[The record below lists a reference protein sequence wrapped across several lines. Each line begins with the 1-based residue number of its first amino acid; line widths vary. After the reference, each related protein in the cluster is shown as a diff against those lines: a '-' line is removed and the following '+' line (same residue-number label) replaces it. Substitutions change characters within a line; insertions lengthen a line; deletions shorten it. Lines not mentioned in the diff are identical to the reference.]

1 MVAATV
7 AATVALAVATTLTGT
22 VAKPTGVIEETI
34 GAVETEPEMGAEGDE
49 LLQVSRVP
57 DAPEYVVEAVSVE
70 VGSVAAEVVETV
82 AVVEEIVDAVSAM
95 KGAAISVYEPEV
107 LEPATETIVA
117 DPDVEAAMENLV
129 TDVMSGAA
137 IAMEPV
143 VSDDSRA
150 AETTETAPDV
160 LEEAAVPAET
170 KLQTDD
176 IDTSVEVGSVAAEVV
191 ETAAQAQHAEYETGG
206 YFALVGDNQE
216 GD

>member
-1 MVAATV
+1 
-7 AATVALAVATTLTGT
+7 
-22 VAKPTGVIEETI
+22 
-34 GAVETEPEMGAEGDE
+34 MGAEGDE

-95 KGAAISVYEPEV
+95 KNAAISVYEPEV
-107 LEPATETIVA
+107 LDPATETIVA

-129 TDVMSGAA
+129 TDVVSGAA

-176 IDTSVEVGSVAAEVV
+176 IDTQLLKLNMESTRREATS
-191 ETAAQAQHAEYETGG
+191 
-206 YFALVGDNQE
+206 LW
-216 GD
+216 

>member
-1 MVAATV
+1 
-7 AATVALAVATTLTGT
+7 
-22 VAKPTGVIEETI
+22 
-34 GAVETEPEMGAEGDE
+34 MGAEGDE

-143 VSDDSRA
+143 
-150 AETTETAPDV
+150 
-160 LEEAAVPAET
+160 
-170 KLQTDD
+170 TDD

>member
-1 MVAATV
+1 MAPWAADGGCDGGGYGS
-7 AATVALAVATTLTGT
+7 TGGSDDT
-22 VAKPTGVIEETI
+22 DGDCGETYGCK
-34 GAVETEPEMGAEGDE
+34 GAG
-49 LLQVSRVP
+49 R
-57 DAPEYVVEAVSVE
+57 VVEAVSVE

-129 TDVMSGAA
+129 TDVVSGAA

-176 IDTSVEVGSVAAEVV
+176 IDTSVKVGSVAAEVV